1 MINIDKVELSKS
13 TANVNETITIKI
25 TATEVMSTWQDIKQK
40 TWQQLLSRTWEQ
52 IKRKIF

>member
-1 MINIDKVELSKS
+1 MIKIDKVELSKS

-40 TWQQLLSRTWEQ
+40 TWQQLLSRTWDQ